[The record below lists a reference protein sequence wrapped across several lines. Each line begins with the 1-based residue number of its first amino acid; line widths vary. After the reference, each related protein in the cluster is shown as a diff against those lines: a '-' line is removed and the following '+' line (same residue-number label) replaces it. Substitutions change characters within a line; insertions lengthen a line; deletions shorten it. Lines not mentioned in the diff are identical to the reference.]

1 MIQALKII
9 EKLYRNIPFIYI
21 YTYIYM
27 IIYTT
32 QPCKIKLFTYYITV
46 PSKRKVYFI
55 IHKYIKN
62 NYNRI

>member
-1 MIQALKII
+1 MV
-9 EKLYRNIPFIYI
+9 
-21 YTYIYM
+21 
-27 IIYTT
+27 IYTT

-46 PSKRKVYFI
+46 PSERKVYFI